1 MVLDPSGNLGL
12 GVTPSA
18 WNLSGLKAFQIGAV
32 STIFDFSDN
41 LYITRNR
48 IYDSGNKYQKNGFA
62 QTYEQDSLGQHVWLN
77 APSGTAGNAI
87 SFTQAMTLDSSGRL
101 FLGATAGTGSERMLI
116 ATNSSGTF
124 TQGLNI
130 RDDNASA
137 DGNNFVVFR
146 RSDDT
151 YIGTIN
157 RSGTSNGLSIN
168 GNEHLAFA
176 VGFTERMRITSSGRV
191 LIGTPPPTE
200 STYQLDVNGTGR
212 VQTSLTISS
221 TTNSS
226 LVAATNSTTG
236 YTFVDLINNGAS
248 GKNYQIGVGGNGAA
262 SGYANNLYFDLVG
275 VGNVMTLTSGRNVL
289 IGTTTDA
296 GYKLDVNGTFRATGA
311 ATFSNNVTLGNTA
324 SSSNA
329 LATFQNN
336 VNGFQFGF
344 ASNTTQR
351 FTFINGGGTE
361 IASISGTGA
370 AIFSSTVTATG
381 FFESS
386 SIKGKDIIKTN
397 PLTNLNLDV
406 IQYTRKTDEN
416 KDVRYGYSAEQ
427 IHSLMPELT
436 DKDVTAVKYLDVHTL
451 LIAQLQQEIKEL
463 KAKLN

>member
-1 MVLDPSGNLGL
+1 
-12 GVTPSA
+12 
-18 WNLSGLKAFQIGAV
+18 
-32 STIFDFSDN
+32 
-41 LYITRNR
+41 
-48 IYDSGNKYQKNGFA
+48 
-62 QTYEQDSLGQHVWLN
+62 
-77 APSGTAGNAI
+77 
-87 SFTQAMTLDSSGRL
+87 
-101 FLGATAGTGSERMLI
+101 
-116 ATNSSGTF
+116 
-124 TQGLNI
+124 
-130 RDDNASA
+130 
-137 DGNNFVVFR
+137 VVFR

-296 GYKLDVNGTFRATGA
+296 GYKLDVNGTGRFSGQLRVDNNSSNGVVGTNFIAYAVSSNSFFRLGNNTNNSLDIQLTRSDSATMFSVDGHSGASTFFGA
-311 ATFSNNVTLGNTA
+311 ATFS
-324 SSSNA
+324 SS
-329 LATFQNN
+329 
-336 VNGFQFGF
+336 
-344 ASNTTQR
+344 
-351 FTFINGGGTE
+351 
-361 IASISGTGA
+361 
-370 AIFSSTVTATG
+370 VTATA

-386 SIKGKDIIKTN
+386 SVLGKDIIKTN